1 MPSVIL
7 NLPVCSAIHGQL
19 LFSGHKMAALSLG
32 ITSTFHPGRSRG
44 KQEEVVICIRNIK
57 TFPIEVYT
65 FYVQIQLQEFCLSGC
80 VATPKK
86 IRILF
91 KGRQRMNIRQE
102 THRVYYTLTSIR

>member
-19 LFSGHKMAALSLG
+19 LFSGHKMAALSPRDHFY
-32 ITSTFHPGRSRG
+32 IPSRRSRG

-65 FYVQIQLQEFCLSGC
+65 FMSKYSCRNSVYLGVLLPQRKSGFFS
-80 VATPKK
+80 KK
-86 IRILF
+86 TE
-91 KGRQRMNIRQE
+91 NE
-102 THRVYYTLTSIR
+102 Y